1 MRNRLPTWLSPT
13 FVVAVLV
20 LLAAAATV
28 SSQAAT
34 HGPAPPAPR
43 KLLNSRLAPDATNP
57 MSSSPQYVQLQHRL
71 AQGWNTWDVQSVTS
85 HVLLPDGLAIHVG
98 LEHNTTELVDSF
110 LSNPLIGRL
119 ARGAE
124 QVTPGPHAWDGS
136 YTDLRITWRHSSL
149 RIQSAH
155 DGDGLVILA
164 TPLDEAPNTSLPPTL
179 VFSVDYLWNRR
190 GTVTRM
196 PASIEARSASHTVEI
211 YCASSSKEK
220 AGAIV
225 ASGAPCS
232 IDKDVEHSGERAVFC
247 RGLPRASRFECG

>member
-1 MRNRLPTWLSPT
+1 M
-13 FVVAVLV
+13 
-20 LLAAAATV
+20 
-28 SSQAAT
+28 
-34 HGPAPPAPR
+34 
-43 KLLNSRLAPDATNP
+43 
-57 MSSSPQYVQLQHRL
+57 
-71 AQGWNTWDVQSVTS
+71 
-85 HVLLPDGLAIHVG
+85 LLPDGLAIHVG

-179 VFSVDYLWNRR
+179 VFSVDYLWNRP

-196 PASIEARSASHTVEI
+196 PASIEARSASRTVEI
-211 YCASSSKEK
+211 YCASSIRKK
-220 AGAIV
+220 LAP
-225 ASGAPCS
+225 ASHRRAFG
-232 IDKDVEHSGERAVFC
+232 IDKDVNIPVSGPYFAVDFRAPV
-247 RGLPRASRFECG
+247 AV